1 MPARRSALTALS
13 AVGALGAACAVW
25 GIGIERYRF
34 TVRHH
39 TVRVLDP
46 GSAPIRILHL
56 SDMHLAP
63 WQRRKREWVAN
74 LASLRP
80 DLIIDTG
87 DNFGHPDALGAIRG
101 ALTPFAGTPGV
112 HVHGSNDYWAPK
124 PRNPFRYIIGPSL
137 QPPSVP
143 RLDTEGLDAF
153 FEGELG
159 WFGLDND
166 SVAFD
171 VRGHRLR
178 FLGTD
183 DPHLEYE
190 DWDAL
195 DTSRETLPDA
205 ELTIGV
211 THAPY
216 RRVLDDF
223 MDRGADMVFA
233 GHTHGGQ
240 VRVPGFG
247 ALVANCDLPLNQTRG
262 LSTWSHGGRE
272 IPLNVSAGLGHSIYA
287 PVRFA
292 CPPEVSLIT
301 LAPRR

>member
-1 MPARRSALTALS
+1 MPPRVLPTAL
-13 AVGALGAACAVW
+13 ATVGALGAASAAW
-25 GIGIERYRF
+25 GIGVERFLF

-39 TVRVLDP
+39 TVRLLEP
-46 GSAPIRILHL
+46 GTAPIRVLHL

-63 WQRRKREWVAN
+63 WQRRRREWVAK

-80 DLIIDTG
+80 DLVIDTG
-87 DNFGHPDALGAIRG
+87 DNFGHPAALPAIRAALG
-101 ALTPFAGTPGV
+101 PFAGTPGV
-112 HVHGSNDYWAPK
+112 HVHGSNDIWAPS
-124 PRNPFRYIIGPSL
+124 PRNPFRYFLGPSEKAHDEAL
-137 QPPSVP
+137 
-143 RLDTEGLDAF
+143 LDTAGLDAF
-153 FEGELG
+153 LGGDLG
-159 WFGLDND
+159 WSALNND
-166 SVAFD
+166 SAAIE

-178 FLGTD
+178 FIGTD
-183 DPHLEYE
+183 DPHHDLD

-195 DTSRETLPDA
+195 DETRAALPDG

-216 RRVLDDF
+216 RRVLDAF
-223 MDRGADMVFA
+223 MDRGADMIFA

-247 ALVANCDLPLNQTRG
+247 ALVANCDIPLKQSRG
-262 LSTWSHGGRE
+262 LSTWSHGGRD

-287 PVRFA
+287 PIRFA
-292 CPPEVSLIT
+292 CAPEVSLIT